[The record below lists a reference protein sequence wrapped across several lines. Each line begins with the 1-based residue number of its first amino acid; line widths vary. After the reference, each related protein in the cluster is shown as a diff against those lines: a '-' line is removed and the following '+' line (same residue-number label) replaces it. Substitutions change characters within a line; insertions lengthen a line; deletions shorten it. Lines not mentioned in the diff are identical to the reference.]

1 MNIEKKRI
9 KADTIGWFGDVNL
22 SFAAERNVKNVFSM
36 ASGVHL
42 AYYSDNYSIL
52 VLSEYRLIRAQDE
65 NFSNTGFGH
74 IRFDKDLGE
83 RVQYEAFTQM
93 QYNKL

>member
-83 RVQYEAFTQM
+83 RV
-93 QYNKL
+93 